1 MTANDEEGQE
11 VIISAIFIFIQ
22 IRQQPS
28 TKHLKEN
35 TLNLEEDLPE
45 GLLNWGQEQAPKK
58 KY

>member
-35 TLNLEEDLPE
+35 TLNLEEDLAE